1 MQRRDT
7 AVAVFRKI
15 LQQKITPERISEPE
29 LCYLFKEGNIM
40 NFNEAVEKIMAM
52 IESDRFGNQLA
63 IECIR
68 RSPGDGTPPCWSYSL
83 LNRLI
88 VAFSGSQD
96 VRGMKTWNKLGA
108 KIKAGSHAVKILAPL
123 VKIRTVT
130 DPDTGEE
137 EKRKIIYG
145 FRWVNTY
152 KYEDLETPPDLEM
165 HDYTPKEIVPFEDV
179 CREMGLDVRYRPLTG
194 CYGYYS
200 PGKHEIV
207 LGVNEGVG
215 AVITITH
222 ELSHHAQQLLHM
234 EGSRSNDVLE
244 ASAELAAQVLCQI
257 YGFTGTEKQSADYVK
272 AFLHVRNGEAKE
284 VLKKI
289 GEILADTEAIV
300 NKIISVKEMI
310 QPVPE
315 YQEQA

>member
-1 MQRRDT
+1 
-7 AVAVFRKI
+7 
-15 LQQKITPERISEPE
+15 
-29 LCYLFKEGNIM
+29 M
-40 NFNEAVEKIMAM
+40 NFNEAVQRIMKM
-52 IESDRFGNQLA
+52 IESDKFGSQLA

-68 RSPGDGTPPCWSYSL
+68 RAPDDESPPCWSYSL

-108 KIKAGSHAVKILAPL
+108 KIKPGSHAVKILAPMIKTR
-123 VKIRTVT
+123 VVT

-137 EKRKIIYG
+137 ERRQIITG
-145 FRWVNTY
+145 FRWINVY
-152 KYEDLETPPDLEM
+152 RYEDLDNPPNM
-165 HDYTPKEIVPFEDV
+165 KIHDYTPKEVVPFEEV
-179 CREMGLDVRYRPLTG
+179 CRKMGLDVRFRPLTG

-200 PGKHEIV
+200 PSQGVIV
-207 LGVNEGVG
+207 LGVNEGAG

-222 ELSHHAQQLLHM
+222 ELSHHAQELLGM
-234 EGSRSNDVLE
+234 SGTRPRDVLE

-272 AFLHVRNGEAKE
+272 AFLHVRDGEPKK
-284 VLKKI
+284 VLTKI
-289 GEILADTEAIV
+289 GEIMADVEAIV
-300 NKIISVKEMI
+300 NKIISVKETI